1 MCFNTLNM
9 NKFVLF
15 FVFFSATLGWSQTE
29 VWTLQRC
36 FDQGMKNSLEAQ
48 IKNLQVKKTQKLHQ
62 PLALLWMPEVS
73 LSGVQSYNFGS
84 TIDPA
89 TNGRVSS
96 NIQNDSFFLNAQMN
110 LLSFESLAS
119 RARSGIEQKIA
130 QADIAVFESE
140 YKLQILESYLQALF
154 AQELLAI
161 QEEQFKNAQFN
172 LNRVSKEV
180 SIGSKPNSDLY
191 DMQLSHA
198 QEQIRLSETQQLT
211 ALRKRELLQ
220 LISVDTVLPEK
231 IALEKPQSVESSLM
245 SKTDFSS
252 PKIIAAELNLKASM
266 ADRQRL
272 RARNLPTLSTYYSA
286 STFYYKPLNQPNVV
300 VDDFHTQFKNNKN
313 QQVGIQLYVPVF
325 NGFRNNRSVSAA
337 RIEEQKSKCALEQ
350 AKRQFKNQLDTEAQK
365 KANYEQ
371 LRPQFEQVT
380 QLAEASFKT
389 SQAKFNS
396 GKMDA
401 VVFSSVKNQWLNAQ
415 YDHLKN
421 QLMIQF
427 TDFKIKLM
435 QGQTL

>member
-1 MCFNTLNM
+1 MTF
-9 NKFVLF
+9 
-15 FVFFSATLGWSQTE
+15 AQADR
-29 VWTLQRC
+29 WTLQRC

-62 PLALLWMPEVS
+62 PLALLWLPEVS

-96 NIQNDSFFLNAQMN
+96 NIQNDNFYLNAQMN
-110 LLSFESLAS
+110 LLNFESLAN

-130 QADIAVFESE
+130 HADVAVFESE

-154 AQELLAI
+154 AQELQSI

-172 LNRVSKEV
+172 LDRVGKEV
-180 SIGSKPNSDLY
+180 AIGSKPNSDLY

-198 QEQIRLSETQQLT
+198 QEQIRLSETQQLA

-220 LISVDTVLPEK
+220 LISVDEVSPEQVL
-231 IALEKPQSVESSLM
+231 LEKPQSVEPSAVH
-245 SKTDFSS
+245 KTDFFS
-252 PKIIAAELNLKASM
+252 PKIKSAELNLQASIT
-266 ADRQRL
+266 DRRRV

-286 STFYYKPLNQPNVV
+286 STFYYKPLNQPSVL

-325 NGFRNNRSVSAA
+325 NGFKNNRSVLAA
-337 RIEEQKSKCALEQ
+337 RLEEQKNKCALEQ
-350 AKRQFKNQLDTEAQK
+350 TKRQLKNQLDTEAQK
-365 KANYEQ
+365 KVNYEQ

-415 YDHLKN
+415 FDCLKN

>member
-1 MCFNTLNM
+1 M
-9 NKFVLF
+9 NKKLMLLCFLYTVLSF
-15 FVFFSATLGWSQTE
+15 AQTDL
-29 VWTLQRC
+29 WTLQRC

-48 IKNLQVKKTQKLHQ
+48 IKNLQVKKAQKLHQ

-73 LSGVQSYNFGS
+73 FSGIQSYNFGS

-110 LLSFESLAS
+110 LLNFELLAS
-119 RARSGIEQKIA
+119 RVRSGIDQKIA
-130 QADIAVFESE
+130 QADLAVFESE

-154 AQELLAI
+154 FQELQHI

-172 LNRVSKEV
+172 LDRISKEV
-180 SIGSKPNSDLY
+180 ALGSKPQSDLY
-191 DMQLSHA
+191 DMQLGHA
-198 QEQIRLSETQQLT
+198 QEQLRLSETQQLA
-211 ALRKRELLQ
+211 ALRKRELMQ
-220 LISVDTVLPEK
+220 LISVDAVLPEQ
-231 IALEKPQSVESSLM
+231 ILLEKPESIEPSARNR
-245 SKTDFSS
+245 TDFSS
-252 PKIIAAELNLKASM
+252 PKIKSAELNLQASM
-266 ADRQRL
+266 ADRRRI

-286 STFYYKPLNQPNVV
+286 STFYYKPLNQSSVV

-313 QQVGIQLYVPVF
+313 QQVGLQLYVPVF
-325 NGFRNNRSVSAA
+325 NGFKNNRSVSAA

-350 AKRQFKNQLDTEAQK
+350 AKQQLKNQLDTEAQK
-365 KANYEQ
+365 KTNFEQ
-371 LRPQFEQVT
+371 LRPQFDQVT
-380 QLAEASFKT
+380 QWAEASFKT

-401 VVFSSVKNQWLNAQ
+401 LVFASVKNQWLNAQ
-415 YDHLKN
+415 FDQLKN